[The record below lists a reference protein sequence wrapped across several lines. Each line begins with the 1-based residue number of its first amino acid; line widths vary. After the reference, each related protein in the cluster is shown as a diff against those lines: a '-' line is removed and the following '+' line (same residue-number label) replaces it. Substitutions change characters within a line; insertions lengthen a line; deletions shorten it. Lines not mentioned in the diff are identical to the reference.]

1 MVLNDM
7 NDDEH
12 KQPPTNVKEVGIH
25 IGYLREDI
33 GDVKALLE
41 NHISL
46 AATKADI
53 AAHDVR
59 ISKLEEIIEKVMARI
74 VGAAITILVLMVLA
88 LYGLDKFFR

>member
-1 MVLNDM
+1 MPE
-7 NDDEH
+7 EH
-12 KQPPTNVKEVGIH
+12 KQQPTSVKEVGIH

-59 ISKLEEIIEKVMARI
+59 ISKLEEIIEKVRTRI
-74 VGAAITILVLMVLA
+74 VGAAITIFVLMVLA
-88 LYGLDKFFR
+88 MYGLDKFFK

>member
-1 MVLNDM
+1 MPED
-7 NDDEH
+7 H
-12 KQPPTNVKEVGIH
+12 KEPPQNVKEVGIH

-41 NHISL
+41 NHIAL

-59 ISKLEEIIEKVMARI
+59 ISRLEEVIEKVKTRI
-74 VGAAITILVLMVLA
+74 IGAAITIFVLMVLA
-88 LYGLDKFFR
+88 MYGLDKYFK

>member
-1 MVLNDM
+1 MPE
-7 NDDEH
+7 EH

-41 NHISL
+41 HHIAL

-53 AAHDVR
+53 EGHEVR
-59 ISKLEEIIEKVMARI
+59 ISKLEEIIEKVKTRI
-74 VGAAITILVLMVLA
+74 IGAAITIFVLMVLA
-88 LYGLDKFFR
+88 MYGLDKYFK